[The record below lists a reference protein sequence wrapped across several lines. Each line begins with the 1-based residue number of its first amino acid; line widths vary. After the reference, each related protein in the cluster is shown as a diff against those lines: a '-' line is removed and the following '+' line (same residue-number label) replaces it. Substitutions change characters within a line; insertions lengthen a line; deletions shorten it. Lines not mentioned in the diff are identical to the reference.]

1 MLLDPRYLANLN
13 HKEDGFCSVMIFQI
27 QFVIRA
33 MFIVLVQ
40 VIPQDRKSVV

>member
-1 MLLDPRYLANLN
+1 MLLDPGYLAMTNLN

-40 VIPQDRKSVV
+40 VIPH